1 MNTSI
6 AVPHHPS
13 LITWMATECLK
24 GGVHWPMACHL
35 LGQDGAGWHG
45 KAQDFVIL
53 LRVACS
59 LKLVNCLFLECSI
72 SCFWTAVDSG

>member
-35 LGQDGAGWHG
+35 LGQDGAGWSRMAREGPGFRYTTQSGVQFKTCELFISGIFH
-45 KAQDFVIL
+45 VIF
-53 LRVACS
+53 S
-59 LKLVNCLFLECSI
+59 NC
-72 SCFWTAVDSG
+72 G

>member
-1 MNTSI
+1 MPEGWGALANGMS
-6 AVPHHPS
+6 S
-13 LITWMATECLK
+13 LGAGWGRM
-24 GGVHWPMACHL
+24 
-35 LGQDGAGWHG
+35 GQDGAGWHG

>member
-35 LGQDGAGWHG
+35 LGQDGAGWG
-45 KAQDFVIL
+45 RMEQDGTGRPRI
-53 LRVACS
+53 S
-59 LKLVNCLFLECSI
+59 LYYSE
-72 SCFWTAVDSG
+72 WRAV